1 MNETTMKDESN
12 FTIAIHFIHD
22 YILVYASANETLNNS
37 PKEKRKDVFG
47 NYRLYLYSNKENM
60 NITGSE
66 KFEKFCKKYNDAQPA
81 LEKWVTE
88 PIQIMMLLM

>member
-22 YILVYASANETLNNS
+22 YILVYASANETLE
-37 PKEKRKDVFG
+37 EKGCKTSLFG

>member
-1 MNETTMKDESN
+1 
-12 FTIAIHFIHD
+12 
-22 YILVYASANETLNNS
+22 
-37 PKEKRKDVFG
+37 
-47 NYRLYLYSNKENM
+47 M

-66 KFEKFCKKYNDAQPA
+66 KFEKFCEKYNDALPA

>member
-1 MNETTMKDESN
+1 
-12 FTIAIHFIHD
+12 
-22 YILVYASANETLNNS
+22 
-37 PKEKRKDVFG
+37 
-47 NYRLYLYSNKENM
+47 M

-81 LEKWVTE
+81 VEKWVTE